1 MSVMERQIAEAT
13 AALRRSRF
21 TLALTGAGIS
31 VESGIPDFRSAGGL
45 WSRFDP
51 AEYATIAAFN
61 RDPAK
66 VWQMLAAMNA
76 LLAQARPNPAHLA
89 LAELERRG
97 RLHYLITQNVDNL
110 HQAAGSD
117 RVIEYHGNA
126 ATLSCPACGADYTA
140 GECADPKLPRCTCG
154 QILKPDLIF
163 FGEEIPA
170 AVLEHSRDLA
180 TVAEVLLV
188 VGTSAEVSPANTIP
202 IIAKNRGAV
211 IIEINREPTRLT
223 VSTTDMFLS
232 GKAGEV
238 LSAIIARLDGIEV
251 RLG

>member
-1 MSVMERQIAEAT
+1 MKKLLAEAA

-31 VESGIPDFRSAGGL
+31 VESGIPDFRSADGL

-51 AEYATIAAFN
+51 AEYASITAFN

-66 VWQMLAAMNA
+66 VWRMLAAMQE
-76 LLAQARPNPAHLA
+76 LLVQARPNPAHLA

-97 RLHYLITQNVDNL
+97 RLHYLITQNVDML
-110 HQAAGSD
+110 HQAAGSG

-126 ATLSCPACGADYTA
+126 STLTCPTCAMAYAAD
-140 GECADPKLPRCTCG
+140 ECADQKPPRCSCG
-154 QILKPDLIF
+154 AILKPDLIF

-170 AVLEHSRDLA
+170 AVLEHAQDLA

-202 IIAKNRGAV
+202 LLAKDRGAM

-223 VSTTDMFLS
+223 SSVTDIFLS
-232 GKAGEV
+232 GKAGKV
-238 LSAIIARLDGIEV
+238 LPALMAWSDG
-251 RLG
+251 G